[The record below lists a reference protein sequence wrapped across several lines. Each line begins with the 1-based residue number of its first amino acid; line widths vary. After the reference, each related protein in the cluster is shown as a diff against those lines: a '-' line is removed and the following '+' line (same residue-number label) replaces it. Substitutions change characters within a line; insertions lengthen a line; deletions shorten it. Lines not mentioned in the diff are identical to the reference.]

1 MKKRILIAFAALFC
15 ALSIF
20 AQEENLGKVK
30 MTLEE
35 AKKIALEQNPTIARA
50 QASIDAAMAAIDTA
64 RSAYLPSLDLNAGI
78 TRLRDNA
85 TRPNRDFD
93 NTTSYELG
101 LSASWLV
108 FDGFARRFRKLSAEL
123 GGERAIAACDDAKR
137 LLIEQVAYAYY
148 NVLQAQNSMNISQE
162 DAEFNKILK
171 EDAQKKYELGA
182 SKRSEVLN
190 FEYQVQS
197 AEANYV
203 ISKRSWRVAWI
214 SLGHLLNIQQD
225 DIWDSLELVS
235 PAESDVENN
244 FPTLSEMMAYASE
257 NRPDLKAARQ
267 AVEVAELSVKTAKAA
282 WYPTIAAFGNY
293 GYDRTH
299 SAHFNKHYDRSINYG
314 LKASWNLFD
323 GLNTQ
328 ANIKQAQADLIVAQK
343 NLEECEIAVESEI
356 RQNRLA
362 LEASWEVLKKEDSL
376 LEVATQIR
384 DLVKEEYDGGTAT
397 ITRVNE
403 AETNLNDTKMARS
416 NAWISVLNAF
426 ETLSSAVGYNLK

>member
-1 MKKRILIAFAALFC
+1 MKKRILLTIMLILAALPVF
-15 ALSIF
+15 S
-20 AQEENLGKVK
+20 QEDASKKVK
-30 MTLEE
+30 LTLEE

-50 QASIDAAMAAIDTA
+50 QASIEAAMAAIDTA
-64 RSAYLPSLDLNAGI
+64 RSAYLPSLDLKAGA
-78 TRLRDNA
+78 TRVRDVA
-85 TRPNRDFD
+85 TRPARDFD
-93 NTTSYELG
+93 NTTKYELG

-108 FDGFARRFRKLSAEL
+108 FDGFARRFRKLNAEL
-123 GGERAIAACDDAKR
+123 GGERAISACDDAKR
-137 LLIEQVAYAYY
+137 LLVEQVAYAYY

-171 EDAQKKYELGA
+171 EDAQKKFEYGT

-197 AEANYV
+197 AQANYV
-203 ISKRSWRVAWI
+203 ISRRSWRVAWI
-214 SLGHLLNIQQD
+214 SLGQLLNIQQD
-225 DIWDSLELVS
+225 DIWNSLELVS
-235 PAESDVENN
+235 PEESEVKND
-244 FPTLSEMMAYASE
+244 FPSFSEMMDYALE

-267 AVEVAELSVKTAKAA
+267 AVEMAEMSVKTAQAA
-282 WYPTIAAFGNY
+282 WYPTIGAFGSY

-299 SAHFNKHYDRSINYG
+299 SAHFNKHYDRSINFG
-314 LKASWNLFD
+314 LSASWNLFD

-328 ANIKQAQADLIVAQK
+328 ATINQAKADLIVAQK
-343 NLEECEIAVESEI
+343 NLEQQENAVEAEI
-356 RQNRLA
+356 RQNRLV
-362 LEASWEVLKKEDSL
+362 LESSWEVLEKENSL

-403 AETNLNDTKMARS
+403 AETNLNDTKLARS
-416 NAWISVLNAF
+416 NAWITVLNAI